1 MSQHL
6 DNFDDRII
14 IDIIPINQFSASEP
28 ESKTG
33 RLGIVAG
40 GPPKIYPGSQKQ
52 NLCFL
57 QLGVVLYH
65 DGSKSEDY
73 DQA

>member
-6 DNFDDRII
+6 DNFGNRII
-14 IDIIPINQFSASEP
+14 IDIIPVNQFSTSEP
-28 ESKTG
+28 ESETG

-40 GPPKIYPGSQKQ
+40 GPSKINPRGQKQ
-52 NLCFL
+52 NLCLL

-65 DGSKSEDY
+65 DGSKPEDY